1 MEQNDLNHLLEMRA
15 QMLRLRNDDGLVT
28 GVTFNTL
35 AGDIVISR
43 KETALMLIDTLISDI
58 QKQISYQMKE

>member
-1 MEQNDLNHLLEMRA
+1 MDRIKQLTELRE

-35 AGDIVISR
+35 AGDISIVR
-43 KETALMLIDTLISDI
+43 KETALMLIDCVVSDI
-58 QKQISYQMKE
+58 QKQISYMSR